1 MKPDTITSREGTLRQ
16 YRCRGEHA
24 AGRCPAPT
32 SVLAHVIEP
41 RVVAAFFAELGPDG
55 VLTRPAADRAAGL
68 PALWPDLSTQDR
80 RQQLAAGIDAIML
93 RRGRDI
99 ATRTL
104 ILWAGEAPD
113 DLPARGRRVALA
125 SFAWPERAA

>member
-1 MKPDTITSREGTLRQ
+1 M
-16 YRCRGEHA
+16 
-24 AGRCPAPT
+24 
-32 SVLAHVIEP
+32 V
-41 RVVAAFFAELGPDG
+41 
-55 VLTRPAADRAAGL
+55 
-68 PALWPDLSTQDR
+68 
-80 RQQLAAGIDAIML
+80 

-113 DLPARGRRVALA
+113 DLPDRGRRVALA